1 MTVSFVVV
9 CSAEHWSDQRACE
22 GS

>member
-1 MTVSFVVV
+1 MTVSFVMV